1 MSGPAAT
8 SRILPFI
15 SNTPTVPVHGQV
27 VEAVGAGV
35 RPPLIGPPG
44 GASAGRPRWT
54 WQTTMRNACVME
66 PADEQVPGSATVSG
80 RRRVC
85 GVPLDDGGRSRK
97 G

>member
-8 SRILPFI
+8 SRYLPFI

-44 GASAGRPRWT
+44 GASAGRPGWT
-54 WQTTMRNACVME
+54 V
-66 PADEQVPGSATVSG
+66 ADNYAE
-80 RRRVC
+80 RVC
-85 GVPLDDGGRSRK
+85 HGASRRAGARFRDG
-97 G
+97 